1 MKISYNWLSKYIDI
15 PYSPD
20 ELVERL
26 TMVGIEVESVSKINA
41 IPDTIIV
48 GEILERNPHPNA
60 DRLSV
65 CRVNSG
71 KEILQIVCGA
81 PNCDVG
87 KKVPLA
93 QIGTAFKDDKG
104 GEFKIKE
111 AKLRGVDSFGML
123 CSAKEL
129 GVSSESSGLLEL
141 GSFSEVGKSLK
152 DIFCP
157 DTVYEL
163 EITSNRPDWNSY
175 LSIAREIRALSG
187 RELKYPDAVFA
198 NIEIQKSPSVAVQ
211 DFGGCPKYTAR
222 VIKSVKVK
230 ESPKWLKDALI
241 SIGLRPINNI
251 VDITNFVLFETGQ
264 PLHAFDLD
272 KLDGQSIV
280 VRKAKEGEKITAID
294 GKTYD
299 LKGDYLIIADLSKPV
314 AIAGVMG
321 GLDSGITSAT
331 VNVLLESAYFKPS
344 TVKKTSKELGLSSD
358 SSYRFERGVDSE
370 MADFASNRAI
380 ALIQLIAG
388 GIVTSDLLD
397 ISDNSLLPQPKKVK
411 CSFDKIKTL
420 IGVGISNDE
429 MVSILERLDL
439 IVENICGD
447 SFDVI
452 GRTFRLDVE
461 READVAEEISRI
473 YGLDKIISKD
483 INARVASSYK
493 NDTYY
498 HIEMLR
504 DKFISLGLTECLNYT
519 LIDKK
524 TVTKDGLFT
533 NADLLEVINP
543 ISSESS
549 IMRPSLF
556 FGVMK
561 ALERNVSHNNHDL
574 SLFEMGKIYTAKKE
588 SKEESYSSIILISG
602 RTHPEMFSEEK
613 KRVYDLYDMKGLIES
628 WLDAIGIR
636 NCSAKRTTSLL
647 FKGGTAVQMSSG
659 SDALISFGEVAE
671 CFTKGM
677 RLRNPLF
684 GAEIDIQ
691 RVLEIIKDRPVVK
704 YQPIPIYP
712 STTRDIA
719 LSCDENMENASIIDC
734 IHSVKCDIIENV
746 ELFDL
751 YQDKSLGDGKKSL
764 AYSIT
769 YRSPNTTLT
778 DDEVNKAHD
787 KIRSELVSKLSVELR

>member
-15 PYSPD
+15 PYSSV
-20 ELVERL
+20 ELIERL
-26 TMVGIEVESVSKINA
+26 TMVGIEVESVLKINE
-41 IPDTIIV
+41 IPDTVIV

-65 CRVNSG
+65 CKVNSG

-93 QIGTAFKDDKG
+93 QIGTAFRDDKG

-129 GVSSESSGLLEL
+129 GISAESSGLLEL
-141 GSFSEVGKSLK
+141 DSSLEIGKTLK
-152 DIFCP
+152 DVFCP

-187 RELKYPDAVFA
+187 RELKYPDAPIT
-198 NIEIQKSPSVAVQ
+198 NHEIKSNPSVVVQ
-211 DFGGCPKYTAR
+211 DSDGCPKYTAR
-222 VIKSVKVK
+222 VIKNIKVG
-230 ESPKWLKDALI
+230 ESPKWLRDALT

-272 KLDGQSIV
+272 KLDGKNII
-280 VRKAKEGEKITAID
+280 VRKAKDGEKIIAID
-294 GKTYD
+294 GKTYG
-299 LKGDYLIIADLSKPV
+299 LKTDYLVIADSSRPV

-321 GLDSGITSAT
+321 GLDSGITSDT
-331 VNVLLESAYFKPS
+331 VNVLLESAYFRPS
-344 TVKKTSKELGLSSD
+344 VVKKASKELGLSSD

-370 MADFASNRAI
+370 MVSFASNRAVS
-380 ALIQLIAG
+380 LIQSITG
-388 GIVTSDLLD
+388 GITASDLVD
-397 ISDNSLLPQPKKVK
+397 VSDNALLPQPKKVS
-411 CSFDKIKTL
+411 CSFNRIKTL
-420 IGVGISNDE
+420 IGVEISMDQMIE
-429 MVSILERLDL
+429 ILKRLDL
-439 IVENICGD
+439 IVMNICDD
-447 SFDVI
+447 SFDVT
-452 GRTFRLDVE
+452 GRTFRLDIE

-483 INARVASSYK
+483 INVRVASSYK
-493 NDTYY
+493 NDTYH

-504 DKFISLGLTECLNYT
+504 NQFISLGLTECLNYT

-524 TVTKDGLFT
+524 TVTKDGLFAE
-533 NADLLEVINP
+533 ADLFEVINP
-543 ISSESS
+543 ISFESS
-549 IMRPSLF
+549 ILRPSLF

-561 ALERNVSHNNHDL
+561 ALGRNVSYNNHDL
-574 SLFEMGKIYTAKKE
+574 ALFEIGKIYTANK
-588 SKEESYSSIILISG
+588 SFKEESYSSLILISG
-602 RTHPEMFSEEK
+602 RAHSEMFSEEK
-613 KRVYDLYDMKGLIES
+613 KRTYDIYDMKGLIES
-628 WLDAIGIR
+628 WLDAIGIH
-636 NCSAKRTTSLL
+636 NCSINRTSSSL
-647 FKGGTAVQMSSG
+647 FKNGTAVQVSSG
-659 SDALISFGEVAE
+659 NDILVTFGEVSN

-677 RLRNPLF
+677 RLRYGLF
-684 GAEIDIQ
+684 GAEINIDKI
-691 RVLEIIKDRPVVK
+691 VEIIKNRPVVK
-704 YQPIPIYP
+704 YQPIAIYP

-719 LSCDENMENASIIDC
+719 LSCDEHMENASIIEC
-734 IHSVKCDIIENV
+734 IHSTKCGIIESV

-769 YRSPNTTLT
+769 YRSPDTTLT

-787 KIRSELVSKLSVELR
+787 KIRGELVAKLSIELR

>member
-20 ELVERL
+20 ELIERL
-26 TMVGIEVESVSKINA
+26 TMVGIEVESISKINE

-48 GEILERNPHPNA
+48 GEILERNLHPNA

-65 CRVNSG
+65 CKVNSG

-129 GVSSESSGLLEL
+129 GMSSDSSGLLEL
-141 GSFSEVGKSLK
+141 DSSLETGKPLK
-152 DIFCP
+152 DAFCP

-175 LSIAREIRALSG
+175 LSVAREIRALSG
-187 RELKYPDAVFA
+187 RDLKFPDAILA
-198 NIEIQKSPSVAVQ
+198 NIEIQSNPSVVVN
-211 DFGGCPKYTAR
+211 DSEGCPRYTAR
-222 VIKSVKVK
+222 VIKNTKVG
-230 ESPKWLKDALI
+230 ESPKWLKDALT

-272 KLDGQSIV
+272 KLEGQGII
-280 VRKAKEGEKITAID
+280 VRKANDGEKITVID

-299 LKGDYLIIADLSKPV
+299 LKNDYLVIADSSRPV

-321 GLDSGITSAT
+321 GLDSGISSDT
-331 VNVLLESAYFKPS
+331 VNVLLESAYFRPS
-344 TVKKTSKELGLSSD
+344 VVKKASKELGLSSD

-370 MADFASNRAI
+370 MVSFASDRAI
-380 ALIQLIAG
+380 SLIQSIAG
-388 GIVTSDLLD
+388 GVITSDLVD
-397 ISDNSLLPQPKKVK
+397 VIDSSLLPQPKKVP
-411 CSFDKIKTL
+411 CSFNRIRTL
-420 IGVGISNDE
+420 IGVEISRDQMIE
-429 MVSILERLDL
+429 ILKRLDL
-439 IVENICGD
+439 IVTNICDD
-447 SFDVI
+447 SFDVT
-452 GRTFRLDVE
+452 GRTFRLDIE
-461 READVAEEISRI
+461 READVAEEVSRI

-483 INARVASSYK
+483 INVRVASSYK
-493 NDTYY
+493 NDTYN

-504 DKFISLGLTECLNYT
+504 NQFISIGLTECLNYT

-524 TVTKDGLFT
+524 TVIKDALFT
-533 NADLLEVINP
+533 DADLLEVINP

-561 ALERNVSHNNHDL
+561 ALGRNVSHNNHDL
-574 SLFEMGKIYTAKKE
+574 ALFEIGKIYTADKDL
-588 SKEESYSSIILISG
+588 KEESYSAQVLISG
-602 RTHPEMFSEEK
+602 RVHPEMFSEEK
-613 KRVYDLYDMKGLIES
+613 KRTYDLYDMKGLIES
-628 WLDAIGIR
+628 WLDSVEIHK
-636 NCSAKRTTSLL
+636 CSFKRGTSSL
-647 FKGGTAVQMSSG
+647 FKSGTAVQVSSG
-659 SDALISFGEVAE
+659 NDVLASFGEVSD

-677 RLRNPLF
+677 RLRYGLF
-684 GAEIDIQ
+684 GAEINIEK
-691 RVLEIIKDRPVVK
+691 VLEIIKNRPVVK
-704 YQPIPIYP
+704 YQPITIYP

-719 LSCDENMENASIIDC
+719 LSCHGNMENASIIEC
-734 IHSVKCDIIENV
+734 IHSIKCSIVESV

-769 YRSPNTTLT
+769 YRSPDRTLT
-778 DDEVNKAHD
+778 DDEVNKAHE
-787 KIRSELVSKLSVELR
+787 KIRSELVFKLSVELR